1 MCSHSAISIR
11 KKRIINER
19 KKQHLN
25 QFLVDSMQFSFINNN
40 NKNTFKNETNE
51 EVKIKNYI

>member
-1 MCSHSAISIR
+1 M
-11 KKRIINER
+11 KK